1 MPICFQWPISSFI
14 WATVKRMKYVSAV
27 AKGMG
32 EYVNDVNGVFLEVF
46 FQGHIANGTKSN
58 HDVSD
63 DTD

>member
-1 MPICFQWPISSFI
+1 
-14 WATVKRMKYVSAV
+14 MKYVSAV